1 MNYKGIDKMKR
12 ILMLGGSTSQV
23 CAIKKAKEMGLY
35 VIICDYLSDNPG
47 QFVADEFH
55 QISTTDKEAVL
66 ELAKGLNL
74 DGVVCYA
81 SDPAAP
87 TAAYVC
93 EKLGFPT
100 SPYESVMVLSNK
112 DTFRRYLKENGFNTP
127 EATSYTDLESLKNDA
142 DNFKYPVMVKPVDS
156 SGSKGI
162 NKIYS
167 SDELEWAYEDAMQY
181 SRCKRIVVER
191 FIQKKG
197 YQISGDGFSVDGK
210 LVFRC
215 FGNEFYS
222 DNGIKEYVPLGECWP
237 SFLSDE
243 MQQKVHDELQKLITS
258 LKMKTGA
265 YNIEVILDE
274 ADNVYI
280 LELGAR
286 NGGSLIPQITQ
297 YATGVD
303 MVEYTIKA
311 ALGEDCND
319 IKMTEPQG
327 YWSNYMVH
335 SKTSGK
341 LEKVNIADELKDNFV
356 EYQTDFKDGDG
367 VTAFENA
374 GHALGTMVFKY
385 DTKEEMLD
393 KISRLTE
400 LIVVEVE

>member
-1 MNYKGIDKMKR
+1 MKR

-23 CAIKKAKEMGLY
+23 CAIRRAKEMGCY
-35 VIICDYLSDNPG
+35 VIICDYLPNNPG
-47 QFVADEFH
+47 QYVADEFY
-55 QISTTDKEAVL
+55 QVSTTDKEAVL
-66 ELAKGLNL
+66 RLAEALNL

-100 SPYESVMVLSNK
+100 NPYESVMVLSNK
-112 DTFRRYLKENGFNTP
+112 DTFRDYLRENGFCVP
-127 EATSYTDLESLKNDA
+127 EAYGYTDYDTMFA
-142 DNFKYPVMVKPVDS
+142 DRNKFKYPVMVKPVDS

-162 NKIYS
+162 NKVYAEE
-167 SDELEWAYEDAMQY
+167 ELKAAYDDAMKY
-181 SRCKRIVVER
+181 SRCKRIVVEK

-222 DNGIKEYVPLGECWP
+222 NDGIKEYVPLGECWP
-237 SFLSDE
+237 SVLDE
-243 MQQKVHDELQKLITS
+243 ATQTKVHAELQRLITS
-258 LKMKTGA
+258 LNMKTGA
-265 YNIEVILDE
+265 YNIEVIMDE
-274 ADNVYI
+274 DDNVYI

-286 NGGSLIPQITQ
+286 NGGSLIPQITE

-311 ALGEDCND
+311 ALNEDCSSLEM
-319 IKMTEPQG
+319 KQVTG

-335 SKTSGK
+335 SRVTGK
-341 LEKVNIADELKDNFV
+341 LKAVKVAEELKENFV
-356 EYQTDFKDGDG
+356 EYQTDFKAGDM
-367 VTAFENA
+367 VYAFENA

-385 DTKEEMLD
+385 DSEEEMFD
-393 KISRLTE
+393 IIARLTK
-400 LIVVEVE
+400 LVSVEVEP

>member
-1 MNYKGIDKMKR
+1 MKR

-35 VIICDYLSDNPG
+35 VIICDYLPDNLG
-47 QFVADEFH
+47 QFVADEFY
-55 QISTTDKEAVL
+55 QISTTDKDAVL

-100 SPYESVMVLSNK
+100 NPYESVMILSNK
-112 DTFRRYLKENGFNTP
+112 DTFRKYLKEHNFNTP
-127 EATSYTDLESLKNDA
+127 KAQSYTDLEILKNDIH
-142 DNFKYPVMVKPVDS
+142 NFNFPVMIKPVDS

-162 NKIYS
+162 NKICFA
-167 SDELEWAYEDAMQY
+167 DEVEWAYEDAMKY
-181 SRCKRIVVER
+181 SRCKRIVVEE

-197 YQISGDGFSVDGK
+197 YQVSGDGFSVDGK

-237 SFLSDE
+237 SLLDKNTQDKIHNE
-243 MQQKVHDELQKLITS
+243 IQRLITS
-258 LKMKTGA
+258 LGMKTGA
-265 YNIEVILDE
+265 YNIEVILDKN
-274 ADNVYI
+274 DNVYI

-311 ALGEDCND
+311 ALGEDCSG
-319 IKMTEPQG
+319 IKMAEPTG

-341 LEKVNIADELKDNFV
+341 LKKVHIAEELKDNFV
-356 EYQTDFKDGDG
+356 EYQTDYKEGDE

-385 DTKEEMLD
+385 NSEEEMLH
-393 KISRLTE
+393 KIGRLTE
-400 LIVVEVE
+400 LVSVEVE

>member
-1 MNYKGIDKMKR
+1 MKR

-23 CAIKKAKEMGLY
+23 CAIRKAKEMGLY
-35 VIICDYLSDNPG
+35 VIICDYLPDNPG
-47 QFVADEFH
+47 QFVADEFY

-112 DTFRRYLKENGFNTP
+112 DTFRKYLKDNNFNTP
-127 EATSYTDLESLKNDA
+127 KAESYTDLESLKKDA
-142 DNFKYPVMVKPVDS
+142 SIFKYPVMVKPVDS

-167 SDELEWAYEDAMQY
+167 SDEIDWAYEDAMKY
-181 SRCKRIVVER
+181 SRAKRIVVEE

-237 SFLSDE
+237 SFLSEE
-243 MQQKVHDELQKLITS
+243 MQSKVHNELQRLITS
-258 LKMKTGA
+258 LGMKTGA
-265 YNIEVILDE
+265 YNIEVILDKN
-274 ADNVYI
+274 DNVYI

-286 NGGSLIPQITQ
+286 NGGSLIPQITH

-311 ALGEDCND
+311 ALGEDCSG
-319 IKMTEPQG
+319 ICMTEPVG

-335 SKTSGK
+335 SRKSGK
-341 LEKVNIADELKDNFV
+341 LKRVVIPDELKNNFV
-356 EYQTDFKDGDG
+356 EYQTDFKEGDN

-385 DTKEEMLD
+385 ETEEEMLD
-393 KISRLTE
+393 KIERLTN
-400 LIVVEVE
+400 LIWVETE